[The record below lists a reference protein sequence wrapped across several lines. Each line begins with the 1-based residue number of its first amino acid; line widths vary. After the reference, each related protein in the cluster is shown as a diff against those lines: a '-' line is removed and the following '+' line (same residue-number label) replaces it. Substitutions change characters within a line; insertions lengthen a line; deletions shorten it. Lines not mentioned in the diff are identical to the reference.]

1 MNVSEKNDY
10 EESSRK
16 DRQETV
22 REISLP
28 GNTNKL
34 RELASDA
41 RINGEAQDV
50 VEVIGQV
57 VQVCAGSR
65 FLNLT
70 FS

>member
-1 MNVSEKNDY
+1 MNVSEKDYY

-22 REISLP
+22 REISHP

-57 VQVCAGSR
+57 VQVAQEVGS
-65 FLNLT
+65 
-70 FS
+70 